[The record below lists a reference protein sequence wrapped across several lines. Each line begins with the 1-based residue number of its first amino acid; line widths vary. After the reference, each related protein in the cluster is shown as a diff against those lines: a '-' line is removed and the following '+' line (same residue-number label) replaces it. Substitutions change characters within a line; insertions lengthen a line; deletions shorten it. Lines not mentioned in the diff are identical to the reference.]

1 MESSPSPL
9 PEPPAG
15 FIDAKVEAELTRLL
29 FRSAGFGL
37 FSTFALPVI
46 LIAGA
51 GIEIAPTLRWTWLT
65 AILVVSLARLALH
78 ISFARR
84 QREDAA
90 IPPWRAAFGVG
101 VTVSGCVWGLGGWFF
116 LDTAALLPRCLAV
129 FIIAGMTAGAA
140 RSLAPVRQFYLV
152 YVLTALT
159 PVAVRFATFPEAG
172 SWTLS
177 LITATYALFLVHTAW
192 LHHADLRRFYHLIF
206 ENEALV
212 ASLSQAMRRAETAN
226 LAKGEFLATMSH
238 EIRTPMNG
246 VIGMLQLLRDSPLTL
261 EQREHVAIAASSAGT
276 LLQLLNDILDLS
288 RIESGKLEF
297 EMLDFSPEELVED
310 VAALL
315 KPQAMGKRL
324 ESRLV
329 FSPDLPR
336 ILRGDPLRL
345 KQVLVN
351 LYGNAVKFTEQG
363 SVELSVTVV
372 ACTSTQV
379 ELRFSVRDTGPGI
392 DPAILPKLFVK
403 FSQGDSS
410 TTRRF
415 GGSGLG
421 LAISQ
426 NLVRRMNGEICVHSM
441 PGKGSEFVFEL
452 MFPLGAATHR
462 P

>member
-1 MESSPSPL
+1 M
-9 PEPPAG
+9 
-15 FIDAKVEAELTRLL
+15 
-29 FRSAGFGL
+29 
-37 FSTFALPVI
+37 
-46 LIAGA
+46 
-51 GIEIAPTLRWTWLT
+51 
-65 AILVVSLARLALH
+65 
-78 ISFARR
+78 
-84 QREDAA
+84 
-90 IPPWRAAFGVG
+90 
-101 VTVSGCVWGLGGWFF
+101 
-116 LDTAALLPRCLAV
+116 
-129 FIIAGMTAGAA
+129 
-140 RSLAPVRQFYLV
+140 
-152 YVLTALT
+152 
-159 PVAVRFATFPEAG
+159 
-172 SWTLS
+172 
-177 LITATYALFLVHTAW
+177 
-192 LHHADLRRFYHLIF
+192 
-206 ENEALV
+206 

-297 EMLDFSPEELVED
+297 EKRDFSPGELVED

-336 ILRGDPLRL
+336 IVRGDPLRL

-441 PGKGSEFVFEL
+441 PGKGYEFVFEL
-452 MFPLGAATHR
+452 MFPLGAATHG